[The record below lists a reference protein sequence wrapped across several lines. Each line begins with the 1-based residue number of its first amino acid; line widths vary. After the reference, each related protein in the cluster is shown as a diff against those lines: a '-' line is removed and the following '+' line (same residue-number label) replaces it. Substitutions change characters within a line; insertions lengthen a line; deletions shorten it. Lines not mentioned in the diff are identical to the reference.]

1 MWQMV
6 RTTKIIETIP
16 TEGSYLSLP
25 RFFPLVPA
33 EQRITYS
40 DTYVRNQFRTRFAQT
55 GMYAQSDESDG
66 AAAAYFLLCWDSFKT
81 ANYDNYARLIEAEY
95 EEYSLIYNY
104 DKHVEGSETMHYGDD
119 DHAFSEQRTYGH
131 GETVTRTDGK
141 YSEEVQTAPYD
152 APIKTTAKT
161 TRGHDPDNHDT
172 TSHTGT
178 DTDTTIKADTV
189 RTPDLHEFGNIGVQT
204 TADIL
209 MKEIELRS
217 TSLIVAYI
225 DQFVR
230 EYLNTYYPT
239 WNGEGEF

>member
-1 MWQMV
+1 MWQMI
-6 RTTKIIETIP
+6 RTTKIIEMIP
-16 TEGSYLSLP
+16 TEGSFLSLP
-25 RFFPLVPA
+25 RFFPLVP
-33 EQRITYS
+33 EGQRITLS
-40 DTYVRNQFRTRFAQT
+40 DTYVRNQLRTRFSQT
-55 GMYAQSDESDG
+55 GLYAESEG
-66 AAAAYFLLCWDSFKT
+66 AAMAYFMLCWDSFKT
-81 ANYDNYARLIEAEY
+81 ANYDNFARLIEAEY
-95 EEYSLIYNY
+95 EDYSLLYNY

-161 TRGHDPDNHDT
+161 TRGHDPENHDT
-172 TSHTGT
+172 TAHSGT
-178 DTDTTIKADTV
+178 DTDTTIKADTI
-189 RTPDLHEFGNIGVQT
+189 RTPNLHEFGNIGVQT

-217 TSLIVAYI
+217 TSLIVAYL

-230 EYLNTYYPT
+230 EYLNTYYP
-239 WNGEGEF
+239 WCWEG

>member
-1 MWQMV
+1 MFQMI

-16 TEGSYLSLP
+16 TEGSFLSLP
-25 RFFPLVPA
+25 RFFPLIPDS
-33 EQRITYS
+33 QRIAYS
-40 DTYVRNQFRTRFAQT
+40 DTYVRNQLRTRFAQT
-55 GMYAQSDESDG
+55 GLYAESAG
-66 AAAAYFLLCWDSFKT
+66 AAMAYFMLCWDSFKT

-95 EEYSLIYNY
+95 EDYSLIYNY
-104 DKHVEGSETMHYGDD
+104 DKHVEGTETTHYGDD
-119 DHAFSEQRTYGH
+119 DHAFSEQRKYKH
-131 GETVTRTDGK
+131 GETVERTDGK
-141 YSEEVQTAPYD
+141 YEEEVQSAPYD

-161 TRGHDPDNHDT
+161 IRGHQPDNMDKTEHK
-172 TSHTGT
+172 GE

-217 TSLIVAYI
+217 TSLIVAYL

>member
-40 DTYVRNQFRTRFAQT
+40 DTYVRNQLRTRFAQT
-55 GMYAQSDESDG
+55 GLYAESDG
-66 AAAAYFLLCWDSFKT
+66 AAAAHFLLCWDSFKT
-81 ANYDNYARLIEAEY
+81 ANYDNFARLIEAEY
-95 EEYSLIYNY
+95 EDYSLIYNY

-119 DHAFSEQRTYGH
+119 NHAFSEQRTYGH